1 MTSLVYFVRH
11 GVTDHTGHRLSGWM
25 EDIHLSAAG
34 RQQAEAVA
42 DMLSSARIK
51 AVYSSPI
58 DRTVETARPIAA
70 RHDLG
75 VRMRRNL
82 GEVDYGAWTNRS
94 FRSLARTKLWTTVQ
108 RYPSGARFP
117 GGETLREVQTRA
129 VTEVEKLV
137 AQHPKQAICCVSH
150 ADVIRLVVAYFMGV
164 HIDLFQR
171 IVIGPASV
179 SVVGLDEDGPRILSL
194 NTSAPMPTRNR
205 TTPT

>member
-1 MTSLVYFVRH
+1 MTLLYLVRH

-25 EDIHLSAAG
+25 EDVHLSEKG
-34 RQQAEAVA
+34 REQADAVA
-42 DMLSSARIK
+42 VMLAGIRFK

-75 VRMRRNL
+75 VRVRRNL
-82 GEVDYGAWTNRS
+82 GEVDYGTWTNRS

-117 GGETLREVQTRA
+117 HGETLREVQTRA
-129 VTEVEKLV
+129 VTEMEKLV

-150 ADVIRLVVAYFMGV
+150 ADVIRLVVAHFMGI

-194 NTSAPMPTRNR
+194 NTSSSMPTKNS

>member
-1 MTSLVYFVRH
+1 LTLLYLVRH

-25 EDIHLSAAG
+25 EDVHLSEKG
-34 RQQAEAVA
+34 REQADAVA
-42 DMLSSARIK
+42 VMLAGIRFK

-75 VRMRRNL
+75 VKVRRNL
-82 GEVDYGAWTNRS
+82 GEVDYGTWTNRS

-117 GGETLREVQTRA
+117 HGETLREVQTRA
-129 VTEVEKLV
+129 VTEMEKLV

-150 ADVIRLVVAYFMGV
+150 ADVIRLAVAHFMGI

-194 NTSAPMPTRNR
+194 NTSAPMPTKNI

>member
-1 MTSLVYFVRH
+1 LTLLYLVRH

-25 EDIHLSAAG
+25 EDVHLSEKG
-34 RQQAEAVA
+34 REQADAVA
-42 DMLSSARIK
+42 VMLAGIRFK

-75 VRMRRNL
+75 VRVRRNL
-82 GEVDYGAWTNRS
+82 GEVDYGTWTNRS

-117 GGETLREVQTRA
+117 HGETLREVQTRA

-150 ADVIRLVVAYFMGV
+150 ADVIRLVVAHFMGI

-194 NTSAPMPTRNR
+194 NTSSSMPTKNSA
-205 TTPT
+205 TPT

>member
-1 MTSLVYFVRH
+1 LTLLYLVRH

-25 EDIHLSAAG
+25 EDVHLSEKG
-34 RQQAEAVA
+34 REQADAVA
-42 DMLSSARIK
+42 VLLAGIRFK

-75 VRMRRNL
+75 VKMRRNL
-82 GEVDYGAWTNRS
+82 GEVDYGTWTNRS
-94 FRSLARTKLWTTVQ
+94 VRSLARTKLWTTVQ

-117 GGETLREVQTRA
+117 HGETLREVQTRA
-129 VTEVEKLV
+129 VTEMEKLV

-150 ADVIRLVVAYFMGV
+150 ADVIRLVVAHFMGI

-194 NTSAPMPTRNR
+194 NTSSSMPTKNS

>member
-1 MTSLVYFVRH
+1 MTLLYFVRH

-25 EDIHLSAAG
+25 EDVHLSEKG
-34 RQQAEAVA
+34 REHADAVA
-42 DMLSSARIK
+42 VMLAGIRCK

-75 VRMRRNL
+75 VKVRRNL
-82 GEVDYGAWTNRS
+82 GEVDYGTWTNRS

-117 GGETLREVQTRA
+117 HGETLREVQTRA
-129 VTEVEKLV
+129 VTEVDKLV

-150 ADVIRLVVAYFMGV
+150 ADVIRLVVAHFMGI

-194 NTSAPMPTRNR
+194 NTSAPMPTRNS
-205 TTPT
+205 TPPT

>member
-1 MTSLVYFVRH
+1 LTLLYLVRH

-25 EDIHLSAAG
+25 EDVHLSEKG
-34 RQQAEAVA
+34 REQADAVA
-42 DMLSSARIK
+42 VMLAGIRFK

-75 VRMRRNL
+75 VRVRRNL
-82 GEVDYGAWTNRS
+82 GEVDYGTWTNRS

-117 GGETLREVQTRA
+117 HGETLREVQTRA
-129 VTEVEKLV
+129 VTEMEKLV

-150 ADVIRLVVAYFMGV
+150 ADVIRLVVAHFMGI

-194 NTSAPMPTRNR
+194 NTSAPMPSKNS

>member
-1 MTSLVYFVRH
+1 LTLLYLVRH

-25 EDIHLSAAG
+25 EDVHLSEKG
-34 RQQAEAVA
+34 REQVDAVA
-42 DMLSSARIK
+42 ALLAGIRFK

-75 VRMRRNL
+75 VKLRRNL
-82 GEVDYGAWTNRS
+82 GEVDYGTWTNRS
-94 FRSLARTKLWTTVQ
+94 VRSLARTKLWTTVQ

-117 GGETLREVQTRA
+117 HGETLREVQTRA

-150 ADVIRLVVAYFMGV
+150 ADVIRLVVAHFMGI

-194 NTSAPMPTRNR
+194 NTSAPMPTRNS
-205 TTPT
+205 TPPT

>member
-1 MTSLVYFVRH
+1 LTLLYLVRH

-25 EDIHLSAAG
+25 EDVHLSEKG
-34 RQQAEAVA
+34 REQADAVA
-42 DMLSSARIK
+42 ALLAGIRFK

-58 DRTVETARPIAA
+58 DRSMETARPIAA

-75 VRMRRNL
+75 VKMRRNL
-82 GEVDYGAWTNRS
+82 GEVDYGTWTNRS

-117 GGETLREVQTRA
+117 HGETLREVQTRA

-150 ADVIRLVVAYFMGV
+150 ADVIRLVVAHFMGI

-194 NTSAPMPTRNR
+194 NTSAPMPTRNS
-205 TTPT
+205 TSPT

>member
-1 MTSLVYFVRH
+1 LTLLYLVRH

-25 EDIHLSAAG
+25 EDVHLSEKG
-34 RQQAEAVA
+34 REQADAVA
-42 DMLSSARIK
+42 VLLAGIRFK

-58 DRTVETARPIAA
+58 DRSVETARPIAA

-75 VRMRRNL
+75 VKMRRNL
-82 GEVDYGAWTNRS
+82 GEVDYGTWTNRS

-117 GGETLREVQTRA
+117 HGETLREVQTRA

-150 ADVIRLVVAYFMGV
+150 ADVIRLVVAHFMGI

-194 NTSAPMPTRNR
+194 NTSAPMATRNS
-205 TTPT
+205 TPPT

>member
-1 MTSLVYFVRH
+1 LTLLYLVRH
-11 GVTDHTGHRLSGWM
+11 GVTDDTGHRLSGWM
-25 EDIHLSAAG
+25 EDVHLSEKG
-34 RQQAEAVA
+34 REQADAVA
-42 DMLSSARIK
+42 VMLAGIRFK

-75 VRMRRNL
+75 VRVRRNL
-82 GEVDYGAWTNRS
+82 GEVDYGTWTNRS

-117 GGETLREVQTRA
+117 HGETLREVQTLA

-150 ADVIRLVVAYFMGV
+150 ADVIRLVVAHFMGI

-194 NTSAPMPTRNR
+194 NTSAPMPTRNS
-205 TTPT
+205 TSPT

>member
-1 MTSLVYFVRH
+1 LTLLYLVRH

-25 EDIHLSAAG
+25 EDVHLSEKG
-34 RQQAEAVA
+34 REQADAVA
-42 DMLSSARIK
+42 VMLAGIRFK

-75 VRMRRNL
+75 VRVRRNL
-82 GEVDYGAWTNRS
+82 GEVDYGTWTNRS

-117 GGETLREVQTRA
+117 HGETLREVQTRA
-129 VTEVEKLV
+129 VTEMEKLV

-150 ADVIRLVVAYFMGV
+150 ADVIRLVVAHFMGI

-179 SVVGLDEDGPRILSL
+179 SVVRLDEDGPRILSL
-194 NTSAPMPTRNR
+194 NTSSSMPTKNS

>member
-1 MTSLVYFVRH
+1 LTLLYLVRH

-25 EDIHLSAAG
+25 EDVHLSEKG
-34 RQQAEAVA
+34 REQADAVA
-42 DMLSSARIK
+42 VMLAGIRFK

-75 VRMRRNL
+75 VRVRRNL
-82 GEVDYGAWTNRS
+82 GEVDYGTWTNRS

-117 GGETLREVQTRA
+117 HGETLREVQTRA

-150 ADVIRLVVAYFMGV
+150 ADVIRLALAHFMGI

-194 NTSAPMPTRNR
+194 NTSAPMPTKNS

>member
-1 MTSLVYFVRH
+1 
-11 GVTDHTGHRLSGWM
+11 M
-25 EDIHLSAAG
+25 EDVHLSEKG
-34 RQQAEAVA
+34 REQADAVA
-42 DMLSSARIK
+42 VMLAGIRFK

-75 VRMRRNL
+75 VRVRRNL
-82 GEVDYGAWTNRS
+82 GEVDYGTWTNRS

-117 GGETLREVQTRA
+117 HGETLREVQTRA
-129 VTEVEKLV
+129 VTEMEKLV

-150 ADVIRLVVAYFMGV
+150 ADVIRLVVAHFMGI

-194 NTSAPMPTRNR
+194 NTSSSMPTKNS

>member
-1 MTSLVYFVRH
+1 LTLLYLVRH

-25 EDIHLSAAG
+25 EDVHLSEKG
-34 RQQAEAVA
+34 REQADAVA
-42 DMLSSARIK
+42 VMLAGIRFK

-75 VRMRRNL
+75 VRVRRNL
-82 GEVDYGAWTNRS
+82 GEVDYGTWTNRS

-117 GGETLREVQTRA
+117 HGETLREVQTRA
-129 VTEVEKLV
+129 VTEMEKLV

-150 ADVIRLVVAYFMGV
+150 ADVIRLVVAHFMGI

-194 NTSAPMPTRNR
+194 NTSSSMPTKNS

>member
-1 MTSLVYFVRH
+1 MTLLYLVRH
-11 GVTDHTGHRLSGWM
+11 GVTDHTGQRLSGWM
-25 EDIHLSAAG
+25 EDVHLSETG
-34 RQQAEAVA
+34 REQADAVA
-42 DMLSSARIK
+42 TMLARIQFR

-70 RHDLG
+70 RHGLG
-75 VRMRRNL
+75 VRLRRNL
-82 GEVDYGAWTNRS
+82 GEVDYGTWTNRS

-117 GGETLREVQTRA
+117 HGETLREVQTRA

-150 ADVIRLVVAYFMGV
+150 ADVIRLVVAHFMGI

-194 NTSAPMPTRNR
+194 NTSAPMPTKNS

>member
-1 MTSLVYFVRH
+1 LTLLYLVRH
-11 GVTDHTGHRLSGWM
+11 GVTDHTGRRLSGWM
-25 EDIHLSAAG
+25 EDVHLSEKG
-34 RQQAEAVA
+34 RAQADAVA
-42 DMLSSARIK
+42 VLLAGIRFK

-58 DRTVETARPIAA
+58 DRSVETARPIAA

-75 VRMRRNL
+75 VKMRRNL
-82 GEVDYGAWTNRS
+82 GEVDYGTWTNRS

-117 GGETLREVQTRA
+117 HGETLREVQTRA

-150 ADVIRLVVAYFMGV
+150 ADVIRLVVAHFMGI

-194 NTSAPMPTRNR
+194 NTSAPMPTRNS
-205 TTPT
+205 TPPT